1 MPHDDITGA
10 TFLGMIIESGHD
22 LRLVLGTAEHQLER
36 KSICIVALDEELR
49 LITIV
54 ELSPDSDEPG
64 ILDSVPAIAAALF
77 DETPEA
83 RYLAL
88 AWSTDREMGRDVG
101 WLRSLDERIRGDGL
115 LEPVRLLGQIVF
127 AADGTS
133 ITVPPCDFTLYPEL
147 RDLPRSVSIP
157 GPHGDSC
164 TCPLCVRDRRFFE
177 AEYSDLMYPE
187 PYPEEYGADSG
198 SGSGSGS
205 GEYGYPT
212 ARERQAPSFHARRP
226 SLFTAPGAAPVAGP
240 HVDDTPHFDPFWNR
254 WYPAPERSYKR
265 WTREEEVALQR
276 AHADGMSC
284 FDISILLRRQPG
296 AIASR
301 LNRLGLSARTVVPGE
316 DLLPDPNEVVE
327 MPETRRPAV
336 ARERPTL
343 FDD

>member
-1 MPHDDITGA
+1 
-10 TFLGMIIESGHD
+10 MIIESGHD

-54 ELSPDSDEPG
+54 ELSPDGDQPE
-64 ILDSVPAIAAALF
+64 ILDSVPAIAAVLF
-77 DETPEA
+77 DETPQA
-83 RYLAL
+83 HYLAL
-88 AWSTDREMGRDVG
+88 AWATDREMGSDAS
-101 WLRSLDERIRGDGL
+101 WLRRLDERIRGDGL

-147 RDLPRSVSIP
+147 HDLPRSVSIP

-164 TCPLCVRDRRFFE
+164 TCPVCVRERRFFE

-187 PYPEEYGADSG
+187 PYPEEYGSDFG
-198 SGSGSGS
+198 SDQ
-205 GEYGYPT
+205 YRPT
-212 ARERQAPSFHARRP
+212 NRERQAPSFHARRP
-226 SLFTAPGAAPVAGP
+226 ALFTAPGAAPVAGP
-240 HVDDTPHFDPFWNR
+240 DVDATPHFDPFWNR

-265 WTREEEVALQR
+265 WTRDEEAALQR

-316 DLLPDPNEVVE
+316 DLLPDPNEAAE
-327 MPETRRPAV
+327 MPETRKPAV

>member
-1 MPHDDITGA
+1 
-10 TFLGMIIESGHD
+10 MIIESGHD
-22 LRLVLGTAEHQLER
+22 LRLVLGSAERQIELKH
-36 KSICIVALDEELR
+36 ICIVPLDAELR
-49 LITIV
+49 LLTVI
-54 ELSPDSDEPG
+54 ELVPVSDESEMP
-64 ILDSVPAIAAALF
+64 DCVPAIAEVVR

-83 RYLAL
+83 RYLVI
-88 AWSTDREMGRDVG
+88 AWATDRAMGANVD
-101 WLRSLDERIRGDGL
+101 WLRDLDERIRGDGL
-115 LEPVRLLGQIVF
+115 LGPVHLLGQFVF

-133 ITVPPCDFTLYPEL
+133 ITVPECDFTLYPEL

-157 GPHGDSC
+157 GPHGDQCSC
-164 TCPLCVRDRRFFE
+164 PVCERERRYFDE
-177 AEYSDLMYPE
+177 QYSEWMYSEWMHSDSTSDDYRAPDDDEYSR
-187 PYPEEYGADSG
+187 
-198 SGSGSGS
+198 
-205 GEYGYPT
+205 
-212 ARERQAPSFHARRP
+212 ARERRSPNFHARRP
-226 SLFTAPGAAPVAGP
+226 ALYAVPQAAPDAEINE
-240 HVDDTPHFDPFWNR
+240 TPRYDPFWNR
-254 WYPAPERSYKR
+254 WFPAPERAYKK
-265 WTREEEVALQR
+265 WTSDEEVALQR